1 MLCGVTTPRAGRPR
15 REPTKGQLIQAIT
28 AWLAANGRKGG
39 KASNPRK
46 GFGSAEV
53 RAKALATRSA
63 NRARDEREALRQA
76 VIRAQ
81 QKKGRKA

>member
-1 MLCGVTTPRAGRPR
+1 MI
-15 REPTKGQLIQAIT
+15 KAIT

-39 KASNPRK
+39 MASNQRK

-53 RAKALATRSA
+53 RAKAAATRAA
-63 NRARDEREALRQA
+63 NRRRDESEALRQA

>member
-1 MLCGVTTPRAGRPR
+1 M
-15 REPTKGQLIQAIT
+15 IQAIK

-63 NRARDEREALRQA
+63 NRRQDEREAMRQA
-76 VIRAQ
+76 VMLAQ
-81 QKKGRKA
+81 KGHGK

>member
-1 MLCGVTTPRAGRPR
+1 MLQSL
-15 REPTKGQLIQAIT
+15 KS
-28 AWLAANGRKGG
+28 WLATNGRKGG

-53 RAKALATRSA
+53 RAKAAATRAANRSA
-63 NRARDEREALRQA
+63 NRIRDEREALRQA

-81 QKKGRKA
+81 KGRGK

>member
-1 MLCGVTTPRAGRPR
+1 MIKAVTSYL
-15 REPTKGQLIQAIT
+15 REI
-28 AWLAANGRKGG
+28 AANGGRGG
-39 KASNPRK
+39 TKDSRARK

-63 NRARDEREALRQA
+63 NRARDERETLRQA

-81 QKKGRKA
+81 AKKGRKA